1 MNWPPQDDLN
11 HRLTIVQIYGLGTF
25 FHNYGMYPISKG
37 LQGVRKIQMKGSYN
51 FLGAVEDFAPWIF
64 LIRSSSEDMLQK
76 IPEIIEKVS
85 ARDSL
90 FFLVG

>member
-1 MNWPPQDDLN
+1 MNWPPQNDLN
-11 HRLTIVQIYGLGTF
+11 PRLTIVQIYVLGTF
-25 FHNYGMYPISKG
+25 FHKYGMYPISKG

-64 LIRSSSEDMLQK
+64 LIRSSSEDLLQK

-85 ARDSL
+85 A
-90 FFLVG
+90 